1 MLLGRLML
9 YAISSIGTFELN
21 QMADFTPLLLLQT

>member
-9 YAISSIGTFELN
+9 YAISSIESSKWIKWLIPL
-21 QMADFTPLLLLQT
+21 PLLLLQT